1 MEISIIALWYTI
13 AIYNFFLKS
22 FLNNTGKYRLFR
34 CKNIHDVGLDCELW
48 PGIGI
53 NFKLSSF
60 LKHQCEIFGKVSDG
74 LVRFIIRVGSRF
86 YLGEDAAA
94 HWRKINF
101 FFGHNCCRRNNR
113 FLTAFQSEA
122 MHRNAPQSTA
132 GCKPALLHLNVR
144 KTSLQC
150 WLNPSSQWP
159 VVIKVTCIGTVM
171 MKWCTV

>member
-1 MEISIIALWYTI
+1 MWPFGDHLVTTWWPLGYHLVTATRPLPDHPVQHVSLMPLWKYLSLHCDILLQSII
-13 AIYNFFLKS
+13 FFLKS
-22 FLNNTGKYRLFR
+22 FLNNTGKYCLFR

-53 NFKLSSF
+53 NFNLSSF

-101 FFGHNCCRRNNR
+101 FFGHNCYRRNNR
-113 FLTAFQSEA
+113 FLTAFQSEGEVWQG
-122 MHRNAPQSTA
+122 NA
-132 GCKPALLHLNVR
+132 
-144 KTSLQC
+144 
-150 WLNPSSQWP
+150 
-159 VVIKVTCIGTVM
+159 
-171 MKWCTV
+171 